1 MKAAVG
7 AAAPRGPATPFAGS
21 FVSSVR
27 GIVCLP
33 CATYRTVVLFGRS
46 LSLIF
51 GVPVP

>member
-7 AAAPRGPATPFAGS
+7 AAAPVWSRD
-21 FVSSVR
+21 SVR

-33 CATYRTVVLFGRS
+33 CGTYRTVVLFGRS

-51 GVPVP
+51 GVAVP